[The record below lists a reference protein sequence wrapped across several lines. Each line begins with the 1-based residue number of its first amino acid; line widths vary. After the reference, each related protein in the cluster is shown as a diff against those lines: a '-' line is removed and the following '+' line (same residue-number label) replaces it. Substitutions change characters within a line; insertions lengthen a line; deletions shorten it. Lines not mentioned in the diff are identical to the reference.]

1 MSISL
6 ATASRTD
13 DNSLESDFV
22 CVICQD
28 LFKVT
33 ATRIDGDSLRSDCRC
48 DLSGSLLKRLS
59 PLSMTICV
67 WTGWRHLL
75 VTITFKVTVALVDD
89 LLTCGLTGVI
99 CHVSHDHF

>member
-6 ATASRTD
+6 TTASRAD

-33 ATRIDGDSLRSDCRC
+33 ATRIDGDSQRSLCRC
-48 DLSGSLLKRLS
+48 GLSGSLLKRLS
-59 PLSMTICV
+59 PLSMTIWV

-89 LLTCGLTGVI
+89 LLTCGLAGVI
-99 CHVSHDHF
+99 CYVSHDHF